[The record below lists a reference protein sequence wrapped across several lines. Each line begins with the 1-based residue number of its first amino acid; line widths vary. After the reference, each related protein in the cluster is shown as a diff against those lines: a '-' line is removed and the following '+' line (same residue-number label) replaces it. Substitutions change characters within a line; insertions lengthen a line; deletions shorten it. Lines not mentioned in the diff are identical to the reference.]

1 MPNFFRKLNLKAP
14 LIKMIKWSPYFSL
27 ELNLKTHASNSER
40 VTLSRCNIKASQLF
54 TLDFLHQQT
63 CFIHCSISQPDK
75 LEKVQ
80 RTTLILGNK
89 HSNKKNIVYIITYN
103 MYSTKYIDSVRIYFS
118 ENFPANM
125 YSCIDFVFHG
135 GSVFLKK
142 VIRDI
147 QNMALPLPNMKIPD
161 HFLKHD
167 TSL

>member
-1 MPNFFRKLNLKAP
+1 
-14 LIKMIKWSPYFSL
+14 
-27 ELNLKTHASNSER
+27 
-40 VTLSRCNIKASQLF
+40 
-54 TLDFLHQQT
+54 
-63 CFIHCSISQPDK
+63 
-75 LEKVQ
+75 
-80 RTTLILGNK
+80 
-89 HSNKKNIVYIITYN
+89 